1 MNAVLNS
8 GQLPQHTPEFLKERK
23 FLVVIPLL
31 IIPFLTMAFWAL
43 GGGKQS
49 ASAFENSSAQGL
61 NATLPQAQFKDQK
74 AQDKMGVYQTV
85 KTDSVSSSSSGVSE
99 SFVKSMGL
107 DAAKAG
113 HTDSATQCSTANL
126 TGGPTVADVNEA
138 KIQAKLAAINQQINQ
153 PEQPNYGGGSA
164 SSPQSAADVKRL
176 ELMMKAMN
184 GNGGG
189 SDPEMKQITQML
201 QQINDIQNP
210 GNANNRLRNQSLK
223 NHGRVYAVAAA
234 KDDDDEENPVS
245 GGMQVSYTSYDG
257 GNKTKK
263 RRSASTAE
271 TAGNTIQ
278 AVVHEDQTLVSGAVI
293 KLRLLDGIYINGKMI
308 PKGSFVYGT
317 CSLNNER
324 LEIKIASIRYL
335 NNILPVALAVYD
347 LDGMEGLYVPGSI
360 GRDAAKN
367 GVGDAVQSMQIMS
380 MDQSVGTQAASAGV
394 EAAKGLF
401 NHKVK
406 QIKVKVKAGYE
417 VLLKDSND
425 RDN

>member
-23 FLVVIPLL
+23 FLIVMPLL

-49 ASAFENSSAQGL
+49 ASAFENSNVQGL

-74 AQDKMGVYQTV
+74 TQDKMGVYQTV
-85 KTDSVSSSSSGVSE
+85 KTDSVSSASSGVSE

-113 HTDSATQCSTANL
+113 HSDSTTQRSTANL
-126 TGGPTVADVNEA
+126 TGGPTLADVNEA
-138 KIQAKLAAINQQINQ
+138 KIQAKLVAINQQINQ
-153 PEQPNYGGGSA
+153 PEQPNYGGGST
-164 SSPQSAADVKRL
+164 SSPQSTADVKRL

-189 SDPEMKQITQML
+189 NDPEMKQLTQML

-210 GNANNRLRNQSLK
+210 GNANSKLRNQSLK
-223 NHGRVYAVAAA
+223 NHGRVYAVMAAN
-234 KDDDDEENPVS
+234 DDDDDNS
-245 GGMQVSYTSYDG
+245 ASDKMQVSYASYDG
-257 GNKTKK
+257 GGKTKK
-263 RRSASTAE
+263 GRSANTAE

-278 AVVHEDQTLVSGAVI
+278 AVVHEDQTLVTGAVI
-293 KLRLLDGIYINGKMI
+293 KLRLLDGIYVNGKMI

-324 LEIKIASIRYL
+324 LEVKITSIRYL

-367 GVGDAVQSMQIMS
+367 GVGDAVQSMQLMS

-406 QIKVKVKAGYE
+406 QIKVRVKAGYE

>member
-1 MNAVLNS
+1 MNAALNS

-23 FLVVIPLL
+23 FLVVMPLL
-31 IIPFLTMAFWAL
+31 IIPFLTMAFWSL

-49 ASAFENSSAQGL
+49 ASAFQNSNPQGL
-61 NATLPQAQFKDQK
+61 NASLPQAQFKDQK

-85 KTDSVSSSSSGVSE
+85 KTDSASSANSGVSE
-99 SFVKSMGL
+99 SFIKSMGL

-113 HTDSATQCSTANL
+113 NLDSTTQRSTVNL
-126 TGGPTVADVNEA
+126 TGTSTADVNEA

-153 PEQPNYGGGSA
+153 PETPNYGGGGA

-189 SDPEMKQITQML
+189 SDPEMKQLTQML

-210 GNANNRLRNQSLK
+210 GNANNRLRNQSMK
-223 NHGRVYAVAAA
+223 NHGRVYTVMAAN
-234 KDDDDEENPVS
+234 DDDDDNSENDKA
-245 GGMQVSYTSYDG
+245 QVSYASYRG
-257 GNKTKK
+257 GGKAKK
-263 RRSASTAE
+263 NRTTASE
-271 TAGNTIQ
+271 AGNTIQ

-293 KLRLLDGIYINGKMI
+293 KLRLLDGIYVNGKMI
-308 PKGSFVYGT
+308 PRGSFVYGT
-317 CSLNNER
+317 CALNNER
-324 LEIKIASIRYL
+324 LDIKIASIRYL
-335 NNILPVALAVYD
+335 NNILPVALTVYD

-380 MDQSVGTQAASAGV
+380 MDQSVGAQAASAGV

-401 NHKVK
+401 NRKVK

>member
-8 GQLPQHTPEFLKERK
+8 GQLPQHTPEYLKERK
-23 FLVVIPLL
+23 FLVVMPLL

-49 ASAFENSSAQGL
+49 ASAFENSNAQGL

-85 KTDSVSSSSSGVSE
+85 KTDSVSSASSGVSE

-113 HTDSATQCSTANL
+113 HTDSVTQRSTANL
-126 TGGPTVADVNEA
+126 TGGPNVADVNEA

-153 PEQPNYGGGSA
+153 PEQPNYGGGGASA
-164 SSPQSAADVKRL
+164 PQSAADVKRL

-189 SDPEMKQITQML
+189 NDPEMKQLTQML

-210 GNANNRLRNQSLK
+210 GNANSKLRNQSLK
-223 NHGRVYAVAAA
+223 NHGRVYAVMAAN
-234 KDDDDEENPVS
+234 DDDDDNSAPDK
-245 GGMQVSYTSYDG
+245 MQVRYASYDNG
-257 GNKTKK
+257 GKEKK
-263 RRSASTAE
+263 RRSANAAE

-293 KLRLLDGIYINGKMI
+293 KLRLLDGIYVNGKQI

-317 CSLNNER
+317 CALNNER
-324 LEIKIASIRYL
+324 LDIKIASIRYL
-335 NNILPVALAVYD
+335 NNILPVALTVYD

-367 GVGDAVQSMQIMS
+367 GVGDAVQSMQLMS

>member
-1 MNAVLNS
+1 MNAALNS

-23 FLVVIPLL
+23 FLVIMPLL

-49 ASAFENSSAQGL
+49 ASAYENSNVQGL

-74 AQDKMGVYQTV
+74 AQDKMGIYQTV
-85 KTDSVSSSSSGVSE
+85 KTDSASSANSGVSE

-113 HTDSATQCSTANL
+113 HSDSATQRSTANL

-153 PEQPNYGGGSA
+153 PEPANYGGGA

-184 GNGGG
+184 GSGGG
-189 SDPEMKQITQML
+189 NDPEMKQLTQML

-210 GNANNRLRNQSLK
+210 GNVNSRLRNQSMK
-223 NHGRVYAVAAA
+223 NHGRVYAVMAANN
-234 KDDDDEENPVS
+234 DDDDNTPTEK
-245 GGMQVSYTSYDG
+245 MQVNYASYDG
-257 GNKTKK
+257 GGKAKK
-263 RRSASTAE
+263 HRSATAE
-271 TAGNTIQ
+271 AGNTIQ

-293 KLRLLDGIYINGKMI
+293 KLRLLDGIYVNGKMI

-317 CSLNNER
+317 CALNNER
-324 LEIKIASIRYL
+324 LDIKIASIRYL
-335 NNILPVALAVYD
+335 NNILPVALTVYD

-367 GVGDAVQSMQIMS
+367 GVGDAVQSMQLMS

>member
-1 MNAVLNS
+1 MNVTLNS

-23 FLVVIPLL
+23 FLVIMPLL

-49 ASAFENSSAQGL
+49 ASALENSSAQGL

-85 KTDSVSSSSSGVSE
+85 KTDSAGLANSGVSE

-113 HTDSATQCSTANL
+113 HIDSTTQHSTTNL
-126 TGGPTVADVNEA
+126 TGTSTADVNEA

-153 PEQPNYGGGSA
+153 PEPTNYGGNASA
-164 SSPQSAADVKRL
+164 TQSAADVKRL

-184 GNGGG
+184 GNSAGN
-189 SDPEMKQITQML
+189 DPEMKQLTQML

-210 GNANNRLRNQSLK
+210 GIANNRLRNQSLK
-223 NHGRVYAVAAA
+223 NHGRVYAVIAA
-234 KDDDDEENPVS
+234 KDDDDDDYGS
-245 GGMQVSYTSYDG
+245 DKTQVTYASYDG
-257 GNKTKK
+257 GSKSKK
-263 RRSASTAE
+263 RRSATVAE
-271 TAGNTIQ
+271 PAGNTIQ

-293 KLRLLDGIYINGKMI
+293 KLRLLDGIYVNGKMI

-317 CSLNNER
+317 CALNNER
-324 LEIKIASIRYL
+324 LDIKIASIRYL
-335 NNILPVALAVYD
+335 NNILPVALSVYD

-367 GVGDAVQSMQIMS
+367 GVGDAVQSMQLMS
-380 MDQSVGTQAASAGV
+380 MDQSVSTQAASAGI

-401 NHKVK
+401 NRKVK

>member
-23 FLVVIPLL
+23 FLVIMPLL

-43 GGGKQS
+43 GGGRQS
-49 ASAFENSSAQGL
+49 ASAFENSNAQGL

-74 AQDKMGVYQTV
+74 AQDKMGVYQTA
-85 KTDSVSSSSSGVSE
+85 KTDSASSANSGVSE
-99 SFVKSMGL
+99 SFVRSMGL
-107 DAAKAG
+107 DAASAA
-113 HTDSATQCSTANL
+113 HNDSATQRSTANL
-126 TGGPTVADVNEA
+126 TGGLTVADVNEA
-138 KIQAKLAAINQQINQ
+138 KIQAKLAAINQQINH
-153 PEQPNYGGGSA
+153 PETANYGAGPSA
-164 SSPQSAADVKRL
+164 PQSAADVKRL

-189 SDPEMKQITQML
+189 NDPEMKQLTQML

-210 GNANNRLRNQSLK
+210 GNANSKLRNQSLK
-223 NHGRVYAVAAA
+223 NHGRVYAVLAAN
-234 KDDDDEENPVS
+234 DDDDNSTPDK
-245 GGMQVSYTSYDG
+245 MQISYTSYDG
-257 GNKTKK
+257 GGKAKK
-263 RRSASTAE
+263 HRSASTAE
-271 TAGNTIQ
+271 AAGNTIQ

-293 KLRLLDGIYINGKMI
+293 KLRLLDGIYVNGKMI

-317 CSLNNER
+317 CALNNER
-324 LEIKIASIRYL
+324 LDIKIASIRYL
-335 NNILPVALAVYD
+335 NNILPVALTVYD

-367 GVGDAVQSMQIMS
+367 GVGDAVQSMQLMS
-380 MDQSVGTQAASAGV
+380 MDQSIGTQAASAGV

>member
-23 FLVVIPLL
+23 FLVVMPLL

-49 ASAFENSSAQGL
+49 ASAFENSNVQGL
-61 NATLPQAQFKDQK
+61 NTTLPQAQFKDQK
-74 AQDKMGVYQTV
+74 GQDKMGVYQTV
-85 KTDSVSSSSSGVSE
+85 KTDSVSSASSGVSE

-113 HTDSATQCSTANL
+113 HTDSATQRSTANL

-138 KIQAKLAAINQQINQ
+138 KIQTKLAAINQQINQ
-153 PEQPNYGGGSA
+153 PEQPNYGGGGASA
-164 SSPQSAADVKRL
+164 PQSAADVKRL

-189 SDPEMKQITQML
+189 NDPEMKQLTQML

-210 GNANNRLRNQSLK
+210 GNANSKLRNQSLK
-223 NHGRVYAVAAA
+223 NHGRVYAVMAAN
-234 KDDDDEENPVS
+234 DDDDDNSAPDK
-245 GGMQVSYTSYDG
+245 MQVSYASYDG
-257 GNKTKK
+257 GGTTKK
-263 RRSASTAE
+263 RRSANAAE

-278 AVVHEDQTLVSGAVI
+278 AVVHEDQTLVTGAVI
-293 KLRLLDGIYINGKMI
+293 KLRLLDGIYVNGKMI

-317 CSLNNER
+317 CALNNER
-324 LEIKIASIRYL
+324 LEIKITSIRYL

-367 GVGDAVQSMQIMS
+367 GVGDAVQSMQLMS
-380 MDQSVGTQAASAGV
+380 MNQSVGTQAASAGV

>member
-23 FLVVIPLL
+23 FLVIMPLL

-49 ASAFENSSAQGL
+49 ASAFENSNPQGL

-74 AQDKMGVYQTV
+74 SQDKMGVYQTV
-85 KTDSVSSSSSGVSE
+85 KTDSASSANSGVSE

-113 HTDSATQCSTANL
+113 HTDSTTQRSTANL

-153 PEQPNYGGGSA
+153 PEQTNYGGSA
-164 SSPQSAADVKRL
+164 STPQSAADVKRL

-184 GNGGG
+184 GNNGGG
-189 SDPEMKQITQML
+189 NDPEMKQLTQML

-210 GNANNRLRNQSLK
+210 GNANNKLRNQSLK
-223 NHGRVYAVAAA
+223 NHGRVYAVMAAN
-234 KDDDDEENPVS
+234 DDDDDNSVS
-245 GGMQVSYTSYDG
+245 DKMQVSYASYDG
-257 GNKTKK
+257 GGKSKK
-263 RRSASTAE
+263 RRSTNTAE

-278 AVVHEDQTLVSGAVI
+278 AVVHEDQTLVTGAVI
-293 KLRLLDGIYINGKMI
+293 KLRLLDGIYVNGKMI

-324 LEIKIASIRYL
+324 LEVKIASIRYL

-367 GVGDAVQSMQIMS
+367 GVGDAVQSMQLMS

>member
-23 FLVVIPLL
+23 FLVIMPLL

-49 ASAFENSSAQGL
+49 ASAFENSNAQGL

-85 KTDSVSSSSSGVSE
+85 KTDSASSANNGVSE

-107 DAAKAG
+107 DAAKAD
-113 HTDSATQCSTANL
+113 HIDSATQRSTANL
-126 TGGPTVADVNEA
+126 TGGPTVADANEA

-153 PEQPNYGGGSA
+153 PEPANFGSGASA
-164 SSPQSAADVKRL
+164 SQSTADVKRL
-176 ELMMKAMN
+176 ELMMKSMN

-189 SDPEMKQITQML
+189 NDPEMKQLTQML

-210 GNANNRLRNQSLK
+210 GNANIKLRNQSLK
-223 NHGRVYAVAAA
+223 NHGRVYAVMAA
-234 KDDDDEENPVS
+234 KDDDDDNS
-245 GGMQVSYTSYDG
+245 ASDKMQVSYASYDG
-257 GNKTKK
+257 GGKSKK
-263 RRSASTAE
+263 HRSASTAE

-293 KLRLLDGIYINGKMI
+293 KLRLLDGIYVNGKMI
-308 PKGSFVYGT
+308 PRGSFVYGT
-317 CSLNNER
+317 CALNNER

-367 GVGDAVQSMQIMS
+367 GVGDAVQSMQLMS

>member
-23 FLVVIPLL
+23 FLVVMPLL

-49 ASAFENSSAQGL
+49 ASAFENSNAQGL

-85 KTDSVSSSSSGVSE
+85 KTDSVSSSNSGVSE

-107 DAAKAG
+107 DATKAG
-113 HTDSATQCSTANL
+113 HTDSATQRSTANL

-189 SDPEMKQITQML
+189 NDPEMKQLTQML

-210 GNANNRLRNQSLK
+210 GNANSRSRSQSLK
-223 NHGRVYAVAAA
+223 NHQRVYPVLAAS
-234 KDDDDEENPVS
+234 DDDDDNNTNSQMSV
-245 GGMQVSYTSYDG
+245 QYASYDG
-257 GNKTKK
+257 GGKSKK
-263 RRSASTAE
+263 HHSAGSGPV
-271 TAGNTIQ
+271 AGNTIQ

-293 KLRLLDGIYINGKMI
+293 KLRLEDGIYVNGRMI

-317 CSLNNER
+317 CALNNER

-335 NNILPVALAVYD
+335 NNILPVSLSVYD

-367 GVGDAVQSMQIMS
+367 GVGDAVQSMQLMS

>member
-23 FLVVIPLL
+23 FLIVMPLL

-49 ASAFENSSAQGL
+49 ASAFENSNVQGL

-113 HTDSATQCSTANL
+113 HTDSATQRSTANL

-189 SDPEMKQITQML
+189 NDPEMKQLTQML

-210 GNANNRLRNQSLK
+210 GNANSKLRSQSLK
-223 NHGRVYAVAAA
+223 NHGRVYAVMAAN
-234 KDDDDEENPVS
+234 DDDDDNS
-245 GGMQVSYTSYDG
+245 STDKMQVSYASYDG
-257 GNKTKK
+257 GGKVKK
-263 RRSASTAE
+263 RRSANAAE

-278 AVVHEDQTLVSGAVI
+278 AVVHEDQTLVTGAVI
-293 KLRLLDGIYINGKMI
+293 KLRLLDGIYVNGKMI

-317 CSLNNER
+317 CALNNER
-324 LEIKIASIRYL
+324 LEVKITSIRYL

-367 GVGDAVQSMQIMS
+367 GVGDAVQSMQLMS

>member
-1 MNAVLNS
+1 MNAALNS
-8 GQLPQHTPEFLKERK
+8 GQLPQQTPEFLKERK
-23 FLVVIPLL
+23 FLVIMPLL

-49 ASAFENSSAQGL
+49 ASAFENSNPQGL
-61 NATLPQAQFKDQK
+61 NASLPQAQFKDQK

-85 KTDSVSSSSSGVSE
+85 KTDSTSSANSGVSE
-99 SFVKSMGL
+99 SFIKSMGL

-113 HTDSATQCSTANL
+113 NLDSTTQRSTANL
-126 TGGPTVADVNEA
+126 TGTSTADVNEA

-153 PEQPNYGGGSA
+153 PETPNYGGGGA
-164 SSPQSAADVKRL
+164 SSLQSAADVKRL

-189 SDPEMKQITQML
+189 SDPEMKQLTQML

-223 NHGRVYAVAAA
+223 NHGRVYAVMAAN
-234 KDDDDEENPVS
+234 DDDDDNYTTAKP
-245 GGMQVSYTSYDG
+245 QVSYVSHDG
-257 GNKTKK
+257 GNKAKK
-263 RRSASTAE
+263 RRSGNNAE
-271 TAGNTIQ
+271 NPGNTIQ

-293 KLRLLDGIYINGKMI
+293 KLRLLDGIYVNGKMI
-308 PKGSFVYGT
+308 PKGSFIYGT
-317 CSLNNER
+317 CALNNER
-324 LEIKIASIRYL
+324 LDIKIASIRYL
-335 NNILPVALAVYD
+335 NNILPVALTVYD

-380 MDQSVGTQAASAGV
+380 MDQSVATQAASAGV

-401 NHKVK
+401 NRKVK
-406 QIKVKVKAGYE
+406 QIKVKVKAGYQ

>member
-1 MNAVLNS
+1 MEATIRS
-8 GQLPQHTPEFLKERK
+8 GQLPQHSPEFLKERK
-23 FLVVIPLL
+23 FYMIIPLL
-31 IIPFLTMAFWAL
+31 VLPFLTMGFWAL
-43 GGGKQS
+43 GGGKQNNS
-49 ASAFENSSAQGL
+49 AYDNTAAKGL

-74 AQDKMGVYQTV
+74 SQDKMDVYQNA
-85 KTDSVSSSSSGVSE
+85 KTDSVSSSGGGVSAN
-99 SFVKSMGL
+99 FVRSMGL
-107 DAAKAG
+107 DATKAN
-113 HTDSATQCSTANL
+113 HADSIATRSTANL
-126 TGGPTVADVNEA
+126 TGAPTTADVNEA

-153 PEQPNYGGGSA
+153 PQTPDYNTGS
-164 SSPQSAADVKRL
+164 SGQSNADVKRL
-176 ELMMKAMN
+176 QLMAKAMN
-184 GNGGG
+184 NNSGGN
-189 SDPEMKQITQML
+189 DPEMKQLTQIL

-210 GNANNRLRNQSLK
+210 GNANSRSRSQSLK
-223 NHGRVYAVAAA
+223 NHQRVYPVLAA
-234 KDDDDEENPVS
+234 KDDDDDNNPNSQMTV
-245 GGMQVSYTSYDG
+245 QYASYDG
-257 GNKTKK
+257 GSKAKK
-263 RRSASTAE
+263 RHANGNEQA
-271 TAGNTIQ
+271 AGNTIQ

-293 KLRLLDGIYINGKMI
+293 KLRLEDGIYVNGRMI

-317 CSLNNER
+317 CALNNER

-335 NNILPVALAVYD
+335 NNILPVSLSVYD

-367 GVGDAVQSMQIMS
+367 GVGDAIQSMQMMS

-406 QIKVKVKAGYE
+406 QIKVKVKAGYQ

>member
-23 FLVVIPLL
+23 FLVIIPLL

-49 ASAFENSSAQGL
+49 ASAFENSNAQGL

-113 HTDSATQCSTANL
+113 HTDSTTQRSTANL

-189 SDPEMKQITQML
+189 NDPEMKQLTQML

-210 GNANNRLRNQSLK
+210 GNANSKLRTQSLK
-223 NHGRVYAVAAA
+223 NHGRVYAVMAAN
-234 KDDDDEENPVS
+234 DDDDDNSAVDK
-245 GGMQVSYTSYDG
+245 MQVSYASNDG
-257 GNKTKK
+257 GGKTKK
-263 RRSASTAE
+263 RRSVNAAE

-278 AVVHEDQTLVSGAVI
+278 AVVHEDQTLVTGAVI
-293 KLRLLDGIYINGKMI
+293 KLRLLDGIYVNGKMI

-317 CSLNNER
+317 CALNNER
-324 LEIKIASIRYL
+324 LEVKITSIRYL

-367 GVGDAVQSMQIMS
+367 GVGDAVQSMQLMS

>member
-1 MNAVLNS
+1 MNAALNS

-43 GGGKQS
+43 GGGRQS
-49 ASAFENSSAQGL
+49 ASALEKTNAHGL

-74 AQDKMGVYQTV
+74 AQDKMGVYQTA
-85 KTDSVSSSSSGVSE
+85 KTDSASSSNSGVSE
-99 SFVKSMGL
+99 SFVRSMGL
-107 DAAKAG
+107 DAAKG
-113 HTDSATQCSTANL
+113 EHVDSATQRSTANL
-126 TGGPTVADVNEA
+126 TGGPNIADVNEA

-153 PEQPNYGGGSA
+153 PEPANYGGGA
-164 SSPQSAADVKRL
+164 SSPQSSADVKRL

-189 SDPEMKQITQML
+189 NDPEMKQLTQML

-210 GNANNRLRNQSLK
+210 GNANNRLRNQSMK
-223 NHGRVYAVAAA
+223 NHGRVYAVMAAN
-234 KDDDDEENPVS
+234 DDDDENAENDKA
-245 GGMQVSYTSYDG
+245 QVSYASYG
-257 GNKTKK
+257 GGGKAKK
-263 RRSASTAE
+263 HRTTAAE
-271 TAGNTIQ
+271 AGNTIQ

-293 KLRLLDGIYINGKMI
+293 KLRLLDGIYVNGKMI

-317 CSLNNER
+317 CALNNER
-324 LEIKIASIRYL
+324 LDIKIASIRYL
-335 NNILPVALAVYD
+335 NNILPVALTVYD

-367 GVGDAVQSMQIMS
+367 GVGDAVQSMQMMS
-380 MDQSVGTQAASAGV
+380 MDQSVGAQAASAGV

>member
-1 MNAVLNS
+1 MNATLNS

-23 FLVVIPLL
+23 FLVIMPLL

-49 ASAFENSSAQGL
+49 ASGFENTNAQGL
-61 NATLPQAQFKDQK
+61 NATLPQAQFKDEK

-85 KTDSVSSSSSGVSE
+85 KTDSASSASGGVSE

-107 DAAKAG
+107 DAAKARQ
-113 HTDSATQCSTANL
+113 TDSATQRSTANL
-126 TGGPTVADVNEA
+126 TDGPTVADVNEA

-153 PEQPNYGGGSA
+153 PEQPSYGGGGT
-164 SSPQSAADVKRL
+164 SSPQSAAEVKRL

-189 SDPEMKQITQML
+189 SDPEMKQLTQML

-210 GNANNRLRNQSLK
+210 GNANSRLRNQSVK
-223 NHGRVYAVAAA
+223 NHGRVYAVTANN
-234 KDDDDEENPVS
+234 DDDDNSATDKMPVT
-245 GGMQVSYTSYDG
+245 YASYDG
-257 GNKTKK
+257 GGKAKK
-263 RRSASTAE
+263 RRSAPPE
-271 TAGNTIQ
+271 VGNTIQ
-278 AVVHEDQTLVSGAVI
+278 AVVHEDQTLVTGAVI
-293 KLRLLDGIYINGKMI
+293 KLRLLDGIYVNGKMI

-317 CSLNNER
+317 CALNNER
-324 LEIKIASIRYL
+324 LDIKIATIRYL
-335 NNILPVALAVYD
+335 NNILPVALTVYD

-367 GVGDAVQSMQIMS
+367 GVGDAVQSMQLMS
-380 MDQSVGTQAASAGV
+380 MDQSVGAQAASAGV

>member
-23 FLVVIPLL
+23 FLVIMPLL

-49 ASAFENSSAQGL
+49 ASAFENSNAQGL

-85 KTDSVSSSSSGVSE
+85 KTDSANSANSGVSE

-113 HTDSATQCSTANL
+113 HIDSATQPSTTNL
-126 TGGPTVADVNEA
+126 TGGPTVADTNEA

-153 PEQPNYGGGSA
+153 PEPTNYGSGA
-164 SSPQSAADVKRL
+164 AAPQSAADVKRL

-189 SDPEMKQITQML
+189 NDPEMKQLTQML
-201 QQINDIQNP
+201 QQINEIQNP
-210 GNANNRLRNQSLK
+210 GNANNRLRNESLK
-223 NHGRVYAVAAA
+223 NHGRVYAIMAAN
-234 KDDDDEENPVS
+234 DDDDDNS
-245 GGMQVSYTSYDG
+245 ATDKMKVSYASYDG
-257 GNKTKK
+257 GGKSKK
-263 RRSASTAE
+263 HRTANTAE

-278 AVVHEDQTLVSGAVI
+278 AVVHEDQTLVTGAVI
-293 KLRLLDGIYINGKMI
+293 KLRLLDGIYVNGKMI

-317 CSLNNER
+317 CALNNER
-324 LEIKIASIRYL
+324 LEIKIESIRYL

-367 GVGDAVQSMQIMS
+367 GVGDAVQSMQLMS

>member
-49 ASAFENSSAQGL
+49 ASAFENSNAQGI

-74 AQDKMGVYQTV
+74 VQDKMGVYQTV

-113 HTDSATQCSTANL
+113 HTDSATQRSTANL

-153 PEQPNYGGGSA
+153 PEHPNYGGSG

-189 SDPEMKQITQML
+189 NDPEMKQLTQML

-210 GNANNRLRNQSLK
+210 GNANSKLRTQSLK
-223 NHGRVYAVAAA
+223 NHGRVYAVMAAN
-234 KDDDDEENPVS
+234 DDDDDNS
-245 GGMQVSYTSYDG
+245 ASDKMQVSYASYDG
-257 GNKTKK
+257 GGKTKK
-263 RRSASTAE
+263 RRSANAAE

-278 AVVHEDQTLVSGAVI
+278 AVVHEDQTLVTGAVI
-293 KLRLLDGIYINGKMI
+293 KLRLLDGIYVNGKMI

-317 CSLNNER
+317 CALNNER
-324 LEIKIASIRYL
+324 LEVKITSIRYL

-367 GVGDAVQSMQIMS
+367 GVGEAVQSMQLMS

>member
-1 MNAVLNS
+1 MNAALNS
-8 GQLPQHTPEFLKERK
+8 GRLPQHTPEFLKERK
-23 FLVVIPLL
+23 FLVIMPLL

-49 ASAFENSSAQGL
+49 ASAFENSNAQGL

-74 AQDKMGVYQTV
+74 AQDKMGIYQTV
-85 KTDSVSSSSSGVSE
+85 KTDSASSANIGVSE

-107 DAAKAG
+107 DAAKTG
-113 HTDSATQCSTANL
+113 HIDSATQRSTANL

-153 PEQPNYGGGSA
+153 PEPANYGGGA

-189 SDPEMKQITQML
+189 NDPEMKQLTQML

-210 GNANNRLRNQSLK
+210 GSANSRLRNQSMK
-223 NHGRVYAVAAA
+223 NHGRVYAVMAANN
-234 KDDDDEENPVS
+234 DDDDNTTTDK
-245 GGMQVSYTSYDG
+245 MQVSYASYDG
-257 GNKTKK
+257 GGKAKK
-263 RRSASTAE
+263 RRSATAE
-271 TAGNTIQ
+271 AGNTIQ
-278 AVVHEDQTLVSGAVI
+278 AVVHEDQTLVSGGVI
-293 KLRLLDGIYINGKMI
+293 KLRLLDGIYVNGKMI

-317 CSLNNER
+317 CALNNER
-324 LEIKIASIRYL
+324 LDIKIASIRYL
-335 NNILPVALAVYD
+335 NNILPVALTVYD

-367 GVGDAVQSMQIMS
+367 GVGDAVQSMQLMS

>member
-49 ASAFENSSAQGL
+49 AFAFENSNAQGL

-99 SFVKSMGL
+99 NFVKSMGL

-113 HTDSATQCSTANL
+113 HTDSATQRSTANL
-126 TGGPTVADVNEA
+126 TGGSTAADVNEA

-189 SDPEMKQITQML
+189 NDPEMKQLTQML

-210 GNANNRLRNQSLK
+210 GNANSKLRTQSLK
-223 NHGRVYAVAAA
+223 NHGRVYAVMAAN
-234 KDDDDEENPVS
+234 DDDDDNS
-245 GGMQVSYTSYDG
+245 ASDKTQVSYASYDG
-257 GNKTKK
+257 SGKIKK
-263 RRSASTAE
+263 RRSANAAE

-278 AVVHEDQTLVSGAVI
+278 AVVHEDQTLVTGAVI
-293 KLRLLDGIYINGKMI
+293 KLRLLDGIYVNGKMI

-317 CSLNNER
+317 CALNNER
-324 LEIKIASIRYL
+324 LEVKITSIRYL

-367 GVGDAVQSMQIMS
+367 GVGDAVQSMQLMS

>member
-1 MNAVLNS
+1 MDANLTG
-8 GQLPQHTPEFLKERK
+8 GQLPQHTPAFLKERK
-23 FLVVIPLL
+23 FLVMMPLL
-31 IIPFLTMAFWAL
+31 ILPFLTMAFWAL

-49 ASAFENSSAQGL
+49 ASAFESSGPQGL

-74 AQDKMGVYQTV
+74 AQDKMEVYQTV
-85 KTDSVSSSSSGVSE
+85 KTDSASATNSGVSE
-99 SFVKSMGL
+99 SFVRSMGL

-113 HTDSATQCSTANL
+113 HKDSITQRSTANL
-126 TGGPTVADVNEA
+126 TGGPTSADVNEA

-153 PEQPNYGGGSA
+153 PEPADYSGGA
-164 SSPQSAADVKRL
+164 STQQSNADVKRL

-184 GNGGG
+184 SNGGG
-189 SDPEMKQITQML
+189 NDPEMKQLTQML

-210 GNANNRLRNQSLK
+210 GNANSRLRNQSLK
-223 NHGRVYAVAAA
+223 NHERVYPVMAAS
-234 KDDDDEENPVS
+234 DDDDDNSAS
-245 GGMQVSYTSYDG
+245 GNMQVSYASYNDG
-257 GNKTKK
+257 GGKSKK
-263 RRSASTAE
+263 HIGSKAAE
-271 TAGNTIQ
+271 AAGNTIQ

-293 KLRLLDGIYINGKMI
+293 KLRLLDGIYVNGKMI

-317 CSLNNER
+317 CALNNER
-324 LEIKIASIRYL
+324 LDIKIASIRYL
-335 NNILPVALAVYD
+335 NNILPVALSVYD

-367 GVGDAVQSMQIMS
+367 GVGDAVQSMQLMS

-406 QIKVKVKAGYE
+406 QIKVKVKAGYQ